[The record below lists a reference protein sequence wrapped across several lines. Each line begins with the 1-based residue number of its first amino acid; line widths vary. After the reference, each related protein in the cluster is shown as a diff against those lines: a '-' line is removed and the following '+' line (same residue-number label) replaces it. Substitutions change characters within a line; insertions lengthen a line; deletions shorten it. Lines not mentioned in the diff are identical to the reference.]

1 MMRFYISFSILII
14 FFTLNKTNAQTTNR
28 DSSNS
33 KIIYSETMPEFPGG
47 LDELMKFIKSN
58 IQYETNKDKRRG
70 VGTVQVKFIIE
81 NDGSINDYIVI
92 VSPLTDYYNQEAIR
106 IVKKMPKWTPGK
118 QNGQPVKVLFTLP
131 IRF

>member
-1 MMRFYISFSILII
+1 LII

>member
-1 MMRFYISFSILII
+1 
-14 FFTLNKTNAQTTNR
+14 
-28 DSSNS
+28 
-33 KIIYSETMPEFPGG
+33 
-47 LDELMKFIKSN
+47 MKFIKSN

>member
-1 MMRFYISFSILII
+1 MRLYISFSILII
-14 FFTLNKTNAQTTNR
+14 FCTLNKTNAQTTNK

-58 IQYETNKDKRRG
+58 IEYETNKDKRRG

-92 VSPLTDYYNQEAIR
+92 ISPLTDYYNQEAIR
-106 IVKKMPKWTPGK
+106 IVKKMPKWLPGK

>member
-1 MMRFYISFSILII
+1 MRFYISFSILII